1 MTLLVG
7 EGTGR
12 SKVGWGGEKS
22 TVGNKIEVGA
32 NGDGGTASEWYRT
45 FRPPCNNS
53 L

>member
-1 MTLLVG
+1 MKLLVG

-22 TVGNKIEVGA
+22 TVGSKKRGWSQWGWWELRVNGIERF
-32 NGDGGTASEWYRT
+32 D
-45 FRPPCNNS
+45 S